1 VALITTLTKSTEL
14 VDGKNALN
22 YLFLAM
28 AHWQLGNKTEA
39 EDWYNK
45 AIEWIENGNNG
56 WLNVQGQ
63 MICDIHLEASEPMG
77 IETREF

>member
-28 AHWQLGNKTEA
+28 AHGQLGNKTEA
-39 EDWYNK
+39 ANWYDK
-45 AIEWIENGNNG
+45 AMEWIENSEFN
-56 WLNVQGQ
+56 WTTYRGQ
-63 MICDIHLEASEPMG
+63 MICDIHLEASELMG